1 MEVTMECI
9 FCKIIDGEI
18 PAVKVLDEE
27 LVVAFMD
34 INPSTKGH
42 MLVVPKNHAENIF
55 EIPESDLV
63 ALIKAVKRCAKAVKE
78 ALKAE
83 GITILQLNGTASD
96 QIVPHLHIHIIPR
109 WKNDGLPISNW
120 EMKPGDMKEVNNI
133 ARKIKENIT
142 LSS

>member
-1 MEVTMECI
+1 MDCI
-9 FCKIIDGEI
+9 FCKIVAGEI

-34 INPSTKGH
+34 INPSSKGH

-55 EIPESDLV
+55 EIPESDLT

-78 ALKAE
+78 ALNAE
-83 GITILQLNGTASD
+83 GITILQLNGKASD
-96 QIVPHLHIHIIPR
+96 QIVSHLHIHIIPR

-120 EMKPGDMKEVNNI
+120 EMKPGDMEEIKET
-133 ARKIKENIT
+133 AQKIKKNIT
-142 LSS
+142 PSL

>member
-1 MEVTMECI
+1 MECI

-34 INPSTKGH
+34 INPSSKGH

-78 ALKAE
+78 ALNAE
-83 GITILQLNGTASD
+83 GITILQLNGKASD
-96 QIVPHLHIHIIPR
+96 QIVPHLHIHVIPR
-109 WKNDGLPISNW
+109 WENDGLSVSTW
-120 EMKPGDMKEVNNI
+120 EMKPGDMEEIQEIALKVKEY
-133 ARKIKENIT
+133 
-142 LSS
+142 LS